1 MGDTKRPLLHNVNRG
16 LLNESDVSLENLE
29 ILETKDPRHAFF
41 VCVITIVL
49 PTIRICMAKFIAA
62 LIGSGLVFLFASL
75 TQATSIG
82 IDLGPSR
89 VLTGENPEAGPIGF
103 NGLNG
108 TPVTGSVSVDFV
120 FTNNEFARIYTATQ
134 PLFQALITLQTNGSG
149 FLGFLSGT
157 GYLIDAHGNPI
168 PGFGITG
175 SASGDDGSLSIGL
188 FPLLK
193 DKNGTPNDQLKKPF
207 DFYGV
212 HYDFTFPS
220 NPSLQVTDGEF
231 LLAGNG
237 TFTPFAIGPGH
248 IPADITV
255 PDHGSTFLLL
265 TLSLL
270 GVATYRRLW
279 MGAVC

>member
-1 MGDTKRPLLHNVNRG
+1 MNK
-16 LLNESDVSLENLE
+16 
-29 ILETKDPRHAFF
+29 F
-41 VCVITIVL
+41 V
-49 PTIRICMAKFIAA
+49 AA
-62 LIGSGLVFLFASL
+62 LIGTSLIFLFASL
-75 TQATSIG
+75 TQAISIG

-89 VLTGENPEAGPIGF
+89 VLTGDNPEGGPMGF
-103 NGLNG
+103 DGLNG
-108 TPVTGSVSVDFV
+108 TPVTGSFSVDFL

-134 PLFQALITLQTNGSG
+134 PLFDAVITLQTNGSG
-149 FLGFLSGT
+149 FLGFLSGS
-157 GYLIDAHGNPI
+157 GYLIDAHGNAI

-175 SASGDDGSLSIGL
+175 SASGNDASLSIGL
-188 FPLLK
+188 LPLLK

-220 NPSLQVTDGEF
+220 NPSLEVTGGQF

-248 IPADITV
+248 IPANITV
-255 PDHGSTFLLL
+255 PDQGSTFLLL

-270 GVATYRRLW
+270 GVATCRRLW
-279 MGAVC
+279 IGAVC

>member
-1 MGDTKRPLLHNVNRG
+1 V
-16 LLNESDVSLENLE
+16 
-29 ILETKDPRHAFF
+29 
-41 VCVITIVL
+41 VL
-49 PTIRICMAKFIAA
+49 PGSLVICFIAIQSDITSMNKFVAA
-62 LIGSGLVFLFASL
+62 LIGTSLIFLFASL
-75 TQATSIG
+75 TQAISIG

-89 VLTGENPEAGPIGF
+89 VLTGGNPEGGPMGF
-103 NGLNG
+103 DGLNG
-108 TPVTGSVSVDFV
+108 TPVTGSFSVDFL

-134 PLFQALITLQTNGSG
+134 PLFDALITFQTNGSG
-149 FLGFLSGT
+149 FLGFLSGS
-157 GYLIDAHGNPI
+157 GYLIDAHGNAI

-175 SASGDDGSLSIGL
+175 SASGNDASLSIGL

-212 HYDFTFPS
+212 HYDFKLPS
-220 NPSLQVTDGEF
+220 NPSLEVTGGQF

-248 IPADITV
+248 IPANITV
-255 PDHGSTFLLL
+255 PDQGSTFLLL

-270 GVATYRRLW
+270 GLATCRRLW
-279 MGAVC
+279 IGAVC

>member
-1 MGDTKRPLLHNVNRG
+1 MNKFT
-16 LLNESDVSLENLE
+16 
-29 ILETKDPRHAFF
+29 
-41 VCVITIVL
+41 
-49 PTIRICMAKFIAA
+49 MA
-62 LIGSGLVFLFASL
+62 LVGSGLVFLFASL

-89 VLTGENPEAGPIGF
+89 VLTGVNPEAGPIGF
-103 NGLNG
+103 DGLNG

-134 PLFQALITLQTNGSG
+134 PLFDALITLQTSGSGLLG
-149 FLGFLSGT
+149 FLGGT
-157 GYLIDAHGNPI
+157 GYPIDAHGNAI

-175 SASGDDGSLSIGL
+175 SASGNDASLSIGL

-193 DKNGTPNDQLKKPF
+193 DKNGTPNDQLKRPF

-212 HYDFTFPS
+212 HFDFTFPS
-220 NPSLQVTDGEF
+220 NSSVEVTGGQF

-255 PDHGSTFLLL
+255 PDQGSTFLLL
-265 TLSLL
+265 MLSLL
-270 GVATYRRLW
+270 GVATCRRLW
-279 MGAVC
+279 VDAVC

>member
-1 MGDTKRPLLHNVNRG
+1 M
-16 LLNESDVSLENLE
+16 ENLE
-29 ILETKDPRHAFF
+29 ILETKDPQHAFF

-120 FTNNEFARIYTATQ
+120 FTNNELARIYTATQ
-134 PLFQALITLQTNGSG
+134 PLFEALITLQTNGSG

-220 NPSLQVTDGEF
+220 NPSLEVTDGQF

-255 PDHGSTFLLL
+255 PDRGSTFLLL

-270 GVATYRRLW
+270 GMATYRRLW
-279 MGAVC
+279 IGAVC

>member
-1 MGDTKRPLLHNVNRG
+1 
-16 LLNESDVSLENLE
+16 
-29 ILETKDPRHAFF
+29 
-41 VCVITIVL
+41 
-49 PTIRICMAKFIAA
+49 MAKFIAA
-62 LIGSGLVFLFASL
+62 LIGSGLVFSFALL

-89 VLTGENPEAGPIGF
+89 VLTGPSPEAGPFGF
-103 NGLNG
+103 DGLNG
-108 TPVTGSVSVDFV
+108 TPVTGSVSVDFL
-120 FTNNEFARIYTATQ
+120 FSNNEFGRIYSATQ
-134 PLFQALITLQTNGSG
+134 PLFDALITLQTNGSG
-149 FLGFLSGT
+149 FLGSLSGT

-175 SASGDDGSLSIGL
+175 SAPRDDGSLSIGL

-212 HYDFTFPS
+212 HYDFTFLP
-220 NPSLQVTDGEF
+220 NHPSLEVTGGEF
-231 LLAGNG
+231 LLVGNG

-248 IPADITV
+248 IPADITGV

-279 MGAVC
+279 IGAVC